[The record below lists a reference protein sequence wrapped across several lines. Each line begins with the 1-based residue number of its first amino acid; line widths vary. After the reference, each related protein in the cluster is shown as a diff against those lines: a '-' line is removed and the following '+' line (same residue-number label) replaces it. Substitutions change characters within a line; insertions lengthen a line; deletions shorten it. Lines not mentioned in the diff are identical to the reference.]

1 MLAKDISLVY
11 TCYIRRKEMDDLLEV
26 IAMAQSAGFRKEDGS
41 GPYDYRKDPDFQN
54 KADEERG
61 ENTRCAYPAF

>member
-1 MLAKDISLVY
+1 
-11 TCYIRRKEMDDLLEV
+11 MDDLLEV